1 MVYDFIQLALCFY
14 PYTSARDQ
22 KNHILYQIMGDPN
35 YKGKGCLYIQCSSH
49 LNSEKKLRRGKI
61 SRISQKITVHIADL
75 NFMWVFLFFYH
86 TPEFLLLPNRALV
99 MPIWSV
105 IFFNVLINHFK
116 SLFSKFIS
124 IFKINFEIFHQ
135 FEYHT

>member
-1 MVYDFIQLALCFY
+1 MVYDFIQLVLCFY

-75 NFMWVFLFFYH
+75 NFMCYH

>member
-1 MVYDFIQLALCFY
+1 MILSNLFCVFIPTPRLGIRKIIL
-14 PYTSARDQ
+14 
-22 KNHILYQIMGDPN
+22 LYQIMGDPN

-75 NFMWVFLFFYH
+75 NFMCYH

-124 IFKINFEIFHQ
+124 IFKINFEIFH
-135 FEYHT
+135 

>member
-1 MVYDFIQLALCFY
+1 MVYDFLQLVLCFY
-14 PYTSARDQ
+14 PYASARDQ

-49 LNSEKKLRRGKI
+49 LNSAKKLRRDKI
-61 SRISQKITVHIADL
+61 SRISRKIAVHIADL
-75 NFMWVFLFFYH
+75 NFMCLFFYH

-99 MPIWSV
+99 MLIWSV
-105 IFFNVLINHFK
+105 IFFLNVLINHFK

-124 IFKINFEIFHQ
+124 IFKINFEICHQ
-135 FEYHT
+135 F